1 MSDVRYSV
9 LTEVK
14 VPDLEIVDLEDALEI
29 FLGQVYLKVTEAPSR
44 FADIGGALEEHFVEL
59 LGVLLELCLIFLPG
73 NPFLL
78 QLFLPLFL
86 LLSLP
91 LLAGDSFLLFPF
103 QPSLSRFLILF
114 RRNWH
119 LLIVQILG
127 GVRRGILSVKLL
139 ILVLPELLIF
149 RWIECRRRVC
159 IPVGDGAIDLV
170 DIVDI
175 VDLVGFTH
183 STEILQ

>member
-1 MSDVRYSV
+1 MSDVRNSV

-29 FLGQVYLKVTEAPSR
+29 FLRQVYLKVTEAPSR
-44 FADIGGALEEHFVEL
+44 FADVGGALEQHFVEL
-59 LGVLLELCLIFLPG
+59 LGVLLELRFVFLPC
-73 NPFLL
+73 NPLLL
-78 QLFLPLFL
+78 QLFLPLLL

-103 QPSLSRFLILF
+103 QPSLTRFLVLF
-114 RRNWH
+114 RRNRR

-127 GVRRGILSVKLL
+127 VVRYSILSVIILL
-139 ILVLPELLIF
+139 LVLHELLIF

-159 IPVGDGAIDLV
+159 IPVGNGAIDLV
-170 DIVDI
+170 DI
-175 VDLVGFTH
+175 VGFTH